1 MEIQQPP
8 INSPK
13 KKFNNAWI
21 YIPIVL
27 LLIGSNIFLYYQKN
41 NQESDHQDQIVTK
54 DSTIVTLK
62 SEYDASLVRLDDLMG
77 KNAALDSMLV
87 DKNSELS
94 KIKARINELT
104 NKSKMSAEELQEA
117 KVLIASLRKKIDGY
131 EQEIGVL
138 KAKNA
143 SLTGQVETLT
153 SDNQTLTEQIDLGK
167 ILAASNIQ
175 MTPIDLRKNGNK
187 EVETTKAKR
196 VDVLRVKFDIVKN
209 LLDEGGNKEFFIVM
223 RNPDGE
229 LLSNPSL
236 GSGSFVN
243 ANGSN
248 VNYSVS
254 KTVNLEKGQEL
265 KDIVVDWNQA
275 TSYEKGN
282 YQVEIYH
289 KGYQIGNGTVALR

>member
-41 NQESDHQDQIVTK
+41 NQETDHQDQIVTK

-175 MTPIDLRKNGNK
+175 MTPIDLRRNGNK

-289 KGYQIGNGTVALR
+289 KGYQIGNGTIALR